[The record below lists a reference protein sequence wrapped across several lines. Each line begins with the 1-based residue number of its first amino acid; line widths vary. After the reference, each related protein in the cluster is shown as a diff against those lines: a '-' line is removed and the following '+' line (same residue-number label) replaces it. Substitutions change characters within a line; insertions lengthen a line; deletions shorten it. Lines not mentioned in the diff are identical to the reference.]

1 MDQPPNTHKRLLDAA
16 KEVRLPTGP
25 RVTFE
30 EIAARFHVSIPQ
42 LKRII
47 EREERRHTL
56 TAREKE
62 VLIAYAQ
69 GEVLKLLSPSTKTT
83 SAHLTNIKRKFA
95 LWGNR
100 TRAVHYCIMAGWI
113 PLGFGLSDEL
123 KASALAEAAKG
134 KEGKQCA

>member
-16 KEVRLPTGP
+16 KEVRLPAGP
-25 RVTFE
+25 RTTFE
-30 EIAARFHVSIPQ
+30 DIAERFHVSIPQ
-42 LKRII
+42 LKKII

-69 GEVLKLLSPSTKTT
+69 GEILKHISVSEKTA
-83 SAHLTNIKRKFA
+83 SAHLTNIKRKFG

-100 TRAVHYCIMAGWI
+100 AKAVHYCIMAGWI

-134 KEGKQCA
+134 QQ